1 MRDVGIIGVGYIG
14 KRFVES
20 LREAGHSLTVYDI
33 DDSKVAHAS
42 ERGADVADSPADVGA
57 ASDAVFMALPGTP
70 EVEATMEGED
80 GLLSALDPGDVV
92 LDSTT
97 TKVGTS
103 LEYEAKCEARD
114 VHWVSAPLTRAAPV
128 EGIHMMIGASDANYD
143 VAEALIEAVSARHIR
158 LGGVERAL
166 RFKYMLQ
173 IRYASHLAVDAEI
186 VAFAREGDVDPRPL
200 NDFLGMDISERLFDE
215 DYSQDVEGLGG
226 LAIWD
231 KDLGYALD
239 VAREDDIAMPLTS
252 LVHEAYKHGH
262 RVADEEE
269 GDATTIARYWRAL
282 NGR

>member
-1 MRDVGIIGVGYIG
+1 MRDIGLIGVGYIG

-33 DDSKVAHAS
+33 DESQVEYAV
-42 ERGADVADSPADVGA
+42 ERGAEAADRPAEVGR

-80 GLLSALDPGDVV
+80 GLLAALDPGDVV
-92 LDSTT
+92 VDSTT
-97 TKVGTS
+97 TKVETAVA
-103 LEYEAKCEARD
+103 YEGRCEDRN

-128 EGIHMMIGASDANYD
+128 EGIHMMIGGSGANYGEA
-143 VAEALIEAVSARHIR
+143 AELIETVSTRHIR
-158 LGGVERAL
+158 LGDVERAL

-173 IRYASHLAVDAEI
+173 IRYASQLALDAEI
-186 VAFAREGDVDPRPL
+186 VAFAKEGDVDPRPL
-200 NDFLGMDISERLFDE
+200 NEFLGMDISERLFEE
-215 DYSQDVEGLGG
+215 DYTQDVEGLGG

-239 VAREDDIAMPLTS
+239 VAHEDDIAMPLTS
-252 LVHEAYKHGH
+252 LVHETYKHGH
-262 RVADEEE
+262 RVAREEE
-269 GDATTIARYWRAL
+269 GDATTIARYWAAL